1 MEVSTSSTEFSG
13 YFKAR
18 ENLAKRADGSL
29 GGTIGYRTPF
39 MRDRDRVLYAA
50 AFRRLAG
57 KTQIYTVNAVD
68 DHRKN
73 RLTHTLEVAQ
83 IARTIAKGLHLN
95 EDLAEAIALGHD
107 LGHTPFGHAGEET
120 LHAIMTPKIKRK
132 TIALEGSPF
141 SKRSFGDMPGEIT
154 DPVAKKTL
162 GYAYGFK
169 HNIQSVRVAAML
181 ENGYR
186 SNDEYQKNLGLNL
199 TNYAL
204 YGMLIHSK
212 LKYNSEDTETDFA
225 PNFYHEFDDQL
236 KLLDSETPAWSF
248 EAFIVEYADDI
259 AQWHHDLEDALLD
272 GIMPIEKVCKT
283 VQEALMG
290 QLDDDRKKKLGNMKN
305 TNGLL
310 RHNVTTISSI
320 VVDTLVTNLVR
331 TSQSNFKSLAETL
344 GINEN
349 SSDEAKNNIFTKCSD
364 YYSKL
369 VASDKI
375 DPKYKEKIKNTQDP
389 KDIFGWVI
397 SFSGID
403 IPQFKT
409 TIKNWIHHSRNV
421 ERMNAKG
428 QYIIKKLF
436 ARYLEK
442 PQLLPDGSVFHFMVD
457 TNTYYM
463 DNIWTADYKSNTDIQ
478 QQKVDESEKYATL
491 DNARAQGIGAAR
503 AAFTARLK
511 EANLRKND
519 DDVYLKCVLMR
530 RICDHIAS
538 MTDRYATEEYKKLY
552 G

>member
-1 MEVSTSSTEFSG
+1 MATATSSTEFSG
-13 YFKAR
+13 FFKAR
-18 ENLAKRADGSL
+18 ETLAKRADGSL
-29 GGTIGYRTPF
+29 ERTFGYRTPF

-83 IARTIAKGLHLN
+83 IARTIAKGLHLD

-120 LHAIMTPKIKRK
+120 LHAIMTPRIKNK

-141 SKRSFGDMPGEIT
+141 SKRSFSDMPGDISDT
-154 DPVAKKTL
+154 VAKKAL
-162 GYAYGFK
+162 DYAYGFK

-186 SNDEYQKNLGLNL
+186 SNDEPKKNLGLNL
-199 TNYAL
+199 TNYTL
-204 YGMLIHSK
+204 YGMLVHSK
-212 LKYNSEDTETDFA
+212 LKYNSEDTEKDFA
-225 PNFYHEFDDQL
+225 PNFYHEFDNQI

-272 GIMPIEKVCKT
+272 GIMPMEKVCST
-283 VQEALMG
+283 VQEALKG
-290 QLDDDRKKKLGNMKN
+290 AIDQDRNNKLDDMKKAD
-305 TNGLL
+305 GLL
-310 RHNVTTISSI
+310 RHNVTAISSI
-320 VVDTLVTNLVR
+320 VVDTLVTNLVT
-331 TSQSNFKSLAETL
+331 TSQKNFEILAEIL

-349 SSDEAKNNIFTKCSD
+349 ASDEAKNNIFTKCSE
-364 YYSKL
+364 YYTRLHESE
-369 VASDKI
+369 KI
-375 DPKYKEKIKNTQDP
+375 DSKQKEKIKNTQDP

-397 SFSGID
+397 SFSEID
-403 IPQFKT
+403 VPKFKT

-428 QYIIKKLF
+428 QDIIEKLF
-436 ARYLEK
+436 AAYLKK
-442 PQLLPDGSVFHFMVD
+442 PQLLPDGSIFHFMVD

-463 DNIWTADYKSNTDIQ
+463 DNIWTADNSLEISSQ
-478 QQKVDESEKYATL
+478 QQKVVESKKYADL
-491 DNARAQGIGAAR
+491 DSARGQGIGATR

-511 EANLRKND
+511 KRD

-538 MTDRYATEEYKKLY
+538 MTDRYAMEEYRKLY